1 MKIYIDFLK
10 NCITKVVNENI
21 YQGDIFS
28 DVFELLF
35 YNYPNTEWFPT
46 MSQLAPN
53 GRTAG
58 DFAADPLGQG
68 ETREYVEDEV
78 TYLKFDFTFGD
89 AWVRIRGRS
98 DFFIWVNKVSPLFRK
113 CMGKINVMINT
124 STDNYFISDPLFN
137 PAVKEYIDTVND
149 EFKEEVNDMLENLG
163 DGSPKYFDTAAHITA
178 STTDKGLAVATD
190 TGYLYYWNLEVG
202 APNKY
207 TNSGVLYNDLSDYYT
222 KSEADALFDE
232 KADKSTTYTKTE
244 ADALFN
250 TKADKSNTYTKTQ
263 VDNMV
268 DGLYVSKMYGNVGMS
283 VSEYNGELVLDST
296 VKNRYVDPTWYHL
309 QVGDKIVFNGN
320 TDYRYWLAIKD
331 DLSDSTIQ
339 TWDGWKQETYV
350 ANAEVYVRITLA
362 KTDNSNISIN
372 FAELLGEDVITI
384 HTRKPV
390 TVRIGTVYGTNLNSY
405 LYYSGTDT
413 FNHRLR
419 TSVIKFNKGDIINF
433 KEFGTKY
440 EWDFMAWDLD
450 GTFISETLWKDGN
463 VYVVQ
468 QDCQAVIVFKKSG
481 YDKSLMLKGNI
492 YFKKDLDGTDSATKS
507 VIVLDNTCVKTGETI
522 TISNTSN
529 ALLYKID
536 FLSDEWGQGTT
547 SLQTIDYGTSS
558 ATVTADMS
566 NVKNVVI
573 TMKKTDGTSFSN
585 IASEILWNI
594 YRQDNITS
602 SLGDKYDVD
611 SIYNV
616 DFEVNGTFETNTFN
630 SNVVQCGHRGWDTLA
645 PENTIP
651 SYELAYKLGCRFIEG
666 DVRWTSDGVPVLM
679 HDATINRTA
688 RNTDGTTLG
697 STINIA
703 DITYAEALEYD
714 YGIYQGALYKG
725 TKLPTFDEV
734 MKWCKTRDVYF
745 QIDTTTGDW
754 NETQMMSLFKIVKK
768 YGMLDHVLWESLYAS
783 KLRTLYALGVN
794 PKNSKMSFYGGIT
807 TSNIDTAYDLGCKI
821 VSIQY
826 SLATYSLI
834 QYAISKGIK
843 PFIWFDDLDKNAYNV
858 FRLFNLGTIGFY
870 NTKITDIYALR
881 WFKSLIGYDDNSQ
894 SAVTNKEEELL
905 QQAYSDISDLL
916 SDVSTLEQD
925 NAKLKMEVANL
936 KTAVE
941 GNLYNETDANGLAYE
956 VSLSN
961 PLPYGKVNK
970 IGGMSYK
977 CTNLWN
983 NATVLEIG
991 AIGGSGNDTELN
1003 TRIRVKQTSKIYLT
1017 AGTYSVGFSGLDEYI
1032 WYGYINSDDVN
1043 SAYNSNGSW
1052 QNNGS
1057 SFTLTNDC
1065 YVRFAFRYSDNR
1077 TISNVTEL
1085 SNIVLASGNVAFTG
1099 IRDTAVS
1106 QLTISANLLKTT
1118 IESGAFD
1125 NANGSKSSNNKRIR
1139 TAEKTSLTAGTYT
1152 ISFSG
1157 VNSVAV
1163 YIFDANDVYKPDDSI
1178 LSWQDTNSFTFTI
1191 SYDFKVNFLWRKT
1204 TNDVITPSDMTSVLL
1219 NRGSTIKPN
1228 VVFSIPSQIKALTGY
1243 GWGISESVCNYID
1256 YDRKVFVQKVAR
1268 VDLGTLSWAYNST
1281 VGRFGATNFT
1291 TYKKPANNN
1300 TAIVGLSSMY
1310 DVTSWNDLVN
1320 NNTDMNIACLSSDNN
1335 IIIRNTSYTD
1345 ATAFT
1350 SAMSGVYL
1358 YYELA
1363 TPVETDISAYL
1374 TGDDFDVLPNLEP
1387 NGSIVLDNSYEQEA
1401 MYDIT
1406 TLEKVSV

>member
-1 MKIYIDFLK
+1 MKIY
-10 NCITKVVNENI
+10 T
-21 YQGDIFS
+21 S
-28 DVFELLF
+28 
-35 YNYPNTEWFPT
+35 YPNGVTKIIKEKEFYQTEDLSNEIT
-46 MSQLAPN
+46 V
-53 GRTAG
+53 
-58 DFAADPLGQG
+58 
-68 ETREYVEDEV
+68 YVDNTNLSEV
-78 TYLKFDFTFGD
+78 TYSLTLEFLRAD
-89 AWVRIRGRS
+89 GR
-98 DFFIWVNKVSPLFRK
+98 K
-113 CMGKINVMINT
+113 T
-124 STDNYFISDPLFN
+124 SLTPV
-137 PAVKEYIDTVND
+137 PPVVGE
-149 EFKEEVNDMLENLG
+149 
-163 DGSPKYFDTAAHITA
+163 
-178 STTDKGLAVATD
+178 STTLTEDDVTYDIHKFVLTETQLAVAGALAFTCYITIVDNNTINSRGVLFNAVSNVRKTVTYSTNTIFVVEEDEDDVPIIVADIKAAIDNLNAGKVNVTDIIDDLTHTD
-190 TGYLYYWNLEVG
+190 T
-202 APNKY
+202 NKPL
-207 TNSGVLYNDLSDYYT
+207 SAKQGKVLKEALDLI
-222 KSEADALFDE
+222 A
-232 KADKSTTYTKTE
+232 STTYTKTE
-244 ADALFN
+244 DDALLAA
-250 TKADKSNTYTKTQ
+250 KADKSNTYTIAQ
-263 VDNMV
+263 VDNLV
-268 DGLYVSKMYGNVGMS
+268 DGLYVSKMYGNTRMS
-283 VSEYNGELVLDST
+283 VSDYNGELVFDSN
-296 VKNRYVDPTWYHL
+296 VLNRYVDPTWYHL

-331 DLSDSTIQ
+331 DLSDSTIH
-339 TWDGWKQETYV
+339 TFDGWKQETYV

-362 KTDNSNISIN
+362 KTDNSNISID

-405 LYYSGTDT
+405 LYYSGSDT

-536 FLSDEWGQGTT
+536 FLSNEWGQGTT

-558 ATVTADMS
+558 ATVTANMS

-573 TMKKTDGTSFSN
+573 TMKKTDDTSFSN

-616 DFEVNGTFETNTFN
+616 DFEVNGTFEINTFN

-645 PENTIP
+645 PENTIT

-666 DVRWTSDGVPVLM
+666 DVRWTADGVPVLM

-688 RNTDGTTLG
+688 RNSDGTTLE

-714 YGIYQGALYKG
+714 YGIYQGELYKG

-807 TSNIDTAYDLGCKI
+807 TTNIDTAYNLGCKI

-834 QYAISKGIK
+834 QYALSKGIK

-858 FRLFNLGTIGFY
+858 FRLFNLGAVGFY

-881 WFKSLIGYDDNSQ
+881 WFKALIGYDDNSQ

-941 GNLYNETDANGLAYE
+941 GNLYNETDDNGLAYE
-956 VSLSN
+956 VALSN

-970 IGGMSYK
+970 IGSMSYK
-977 CTNLWN
+977 
-983 NATVLEIG
+983 VEVDG
-991 AIGGSGNDTELN
+991 
-1003 TRIRVKQTSKIYLT
+1003 
-1017 AGTYSVGFSGLDEYI
+1017 
-1032 WYGYINSDDVN
+1032 VN
-1043 SAYNSNGSW
+1043 
-1052 QNNGS
+1052 
-1057 SFTLTNDC
+1057 
-1065 YVRFAFRYSDNR
+1065 V
-1077 TISNVTEL
+1077 
-1085 SNIVLASGNVAFTG
+1085 

-1106 QLTISANLLKTT
+1106 QLLIRKNGLNNLRLTQIGAVDLGTLNWLNSGQTLVYTEDLNSLIKKPSSDNVKANISSTNYTDVARNNL
-1118 IESGAFD
+1118 
-1125 NANGSKSSNNKRIR
+1125 NNYGEI
-1139 TAEKTSLTAGTYT
+1139 A
-1152 ISFSG
+1152 
-1157 VNSVAV
+1157 VNSSGNV
-1163 YIFDANDVYKPDDSI
+1163 YVRNN
-1178 LSWQDTNSFTFTI
+1178 QEG
-1191 SYDFKVNFLWRKT
+1191 
-1204 TNDVITPSDMTSVLL
+1204 TPSGYLLYELETELSTPQAKVLEL
-1219 NRGSTIKPN
+1219 LVASTKT
-1228 VVFSIPSQIKALTGY
+1228 IPSQIQALTGY
-1243 GWGISESVCNYID
+1243 GWGISESVCNYVD

-1268 VDLGTLSWAYNST
+1268 VDLGSLTWSYDSTDRYWWYSTALSSLAKKPIDALTVSSTLSSNYDNKTYNELYNDNST
-1281 VGRFGATNFT
+1281 LGMVI
-1291 TYKKPANNN
+1291 K
-1300 TAIVGLSSMY
+1300 Y
-1310 DVTSWNDLVN
+1310 DNGNL
-1320 NNTDMNIACLSSDNN
+1320 
-1335 IIIRNTSYTD
+1335 IIRNGNSETSP
-1345 ATAFT
+1345 
-1350 SAMSGVYL
+1350 SGYL

-1363 TPVETDISAYL
+1363 TPIETDVSQYL

-1387 NGSIVLDNSYEQEA
+1387 NGSIVLDNTYQQEA